1 MGDDLRE
8 MFEAPKIK
16 PLIERLDYVPHSRA
30 VELISD
36 SDALLL
42 IVDDIPSVEHI
53 VPGKV
58 YEYLGAMRP
67 ILAIAEPHGAIG
79 ELLKETRGGEAVAQS
94 DIEGQARVIK
104 GFYESWMK
112 RESPASLMDADTI
125 SQYERREA
133 TRKLAEVF
141 DSILK

>member
-1 MGDDLRE
+1 V
-8 MFEAPKIK
+8 
-16 PLIERLDYVPHSRA
+16 ERLAYVPHSQA

-79 ELLKETRGGEAVAQS
+79 ELLKETSGGEAVAQS

-104 GFYESWMK
+104 GFYENWLRGDSA
-112 RESPASLMDADTI
+112 ASQMDKEKI

-133 TRKLAEVF
+133 TRKLANVF